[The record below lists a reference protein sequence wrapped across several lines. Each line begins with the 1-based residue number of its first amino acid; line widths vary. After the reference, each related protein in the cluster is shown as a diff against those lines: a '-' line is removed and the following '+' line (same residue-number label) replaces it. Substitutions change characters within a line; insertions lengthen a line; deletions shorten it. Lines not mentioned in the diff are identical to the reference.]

1 MEGAE
6 RKLATMVFAD
16 LAGSTELAAGLDP
29 EDLRAKLEPFF
40 ELAREA
46 LTGHGGTIEKYIG
59 DAVMA
64 VFGVPRAHGDDADRA
79 VAAGLEL
86 ARQVTERGDGLA
98 VRIGIETGEV
108 LATKRGGDLAV
119 TGDAVNAAARL
130 QSAAQRGEVLVGE
143 RAARST
149 RLARLERRGPIDAR
163 GFPAPLQAWRALEWQ
178 RSVTGSRDPFHRPP
192 RRDRDCCGS
201 VTGVP

>member
-86 ARQVTERGDGLA
+86 ARQVTERGGGLA
-98 VRIGIETGEV
+98 VRGRDR
-108 LATKRGGDLAV
+108 RGARD
-119 TGDAVNAAARL
+119 AARRRSRGHRRCS
-130 QSAAQRGEVLVGE
+130 QRSRSATGRSAAR
-143 RAARST
+143 
-149 RLARLERRGPIDAR
+149 
-163 GFPAPLQAWRALEWQ
+163 
-178 RSVTGSRDPFHRPP
+178 
-192 RRDRDCCGS
+192 
-201 VTGVP
+201 

>member
-1 MEGAE
+1 MRRNEQRVIVQPWRAPSE
-6 RKLATMVFAD
+6 SSRRWSSPISPAQRSWPLAWTPRTCA
-16 LAGSTELAAGLDP
+16 
-29 EDLRAKLEPFF
+29 RLEPFF

-64 VFGVPRAHGDDADRA
+64 VFGVPCAHGDDPDRA
-79 VAAGLEL
+79 VAAGLAL

-130 QSAAQRGEVLVGE
+130 QRQRSAARCWSASGP
-143 RAARST
+143 RDPT

-163 GFPAPLQAWRALEWQ
+163 GFPAPLQAWRALEMA
-178 RSVTGSRDPFHRPP
+178 TEG
-192 RRDRDCCGS
+192 G
-201 VTGVP
+201 